1 MFELEMV
8 VAFGAGAALMAM
20 APVVRKMGNQELGD
34 SMGKAGRTMAKSGV
48 KVGIVA
54 AGAASKVVK
63 GVARGAAEVAET
75 FVDLVEEAKAE
86 SGIDESEDVTSHTNA
101 GANAEKENSATI
113 TEVTV
118 E

>member
-1 MFELEMV
+1 MFEFEMV

-34 SMGKAGRTMAKSGV
+34 SMGQAGRSMAKNGV

-54 AGAASKVVK
+54 AGAAGK
-63 GVARGAAEVAET
+63 VARGVAKSAAEVAES
-75 FVDLVEEAKAE
+75 FVDLVEEAKSE
-86 SGIDESEDVTSHTNA
+86 SSTEEISDQEVAKNGSPKTA
-101 GANAEKENSATI
+101 KSATI
-113 TEVTV
+113 TDVTV